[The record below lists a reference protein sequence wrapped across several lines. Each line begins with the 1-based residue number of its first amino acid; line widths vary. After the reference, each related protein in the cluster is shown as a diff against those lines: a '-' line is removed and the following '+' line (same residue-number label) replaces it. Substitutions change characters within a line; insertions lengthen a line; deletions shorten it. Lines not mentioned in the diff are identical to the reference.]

1 VYSAFHIWTIV
12 SVFGVNVKEFSSDG
26 GMVGLLFPSAR
37 QSADACDNRSDGDSD
52 DKQEGDERYFVRAGE
67 YCRKEAGVWYAWRGC
82 GGCRIVVRVG
92 VVRPFAIG
100 DGKVRLSTKGYHFS
114 P

>member
-1 VYSAFHIWTIV
+1 MI
-12 SVFGVNVKEFSSDG
+12 GR
-26 GMVGLLFPSAR
+26 LFPSAR

-52 DKQEGDERYFVRAGE
+52 DKQEGDEGYFVRARE
-67 YCRKEAGVWYAWRGC
+67 YRRKEAGVRYAWR

-100 DGKVRLSTKGYHFS
+100 DGKVRLSTKGHHFS